1 MEKPIR
7 IYQCENSPDGI
18 LSAVFEAGISGYGHD
33 YIKIQPLAP
42 EYIYN
47 IELFSEYIKVETS
60 VQNAGNVLKAIDNKI
75 SHEAYFFVMS
85 ALLSEDADRGNIIYQ
100 FVTYGFTIGAG
111 ITKALQLDC
120 VARIFVIKRSV
131 HNEAC
136 FYKEFLRFQEIK
148 KSPPVLMAKMEPKNR
163 VLSLVTA
170 HFEDRFNAE
179 YFIIYDKSYKEAAF
193 HSTGSSS
200 LIRILTQEEED
211 KLDAFL
217 DIDEKYADLWKV
229 FFDSI
234 AVEERKNYKLQR
246 GNLALHYRKY
256 MTEFMENN

>member
-1 MEKPIR
+1 MEKRIR

-18 LSAVFEAGISGYGHD
+18 LSAVFEAGISGYGHN

-42 EYIYN
+42 GYIYN

-60 VQNAGNVLKAIDNKI
+60 PEKAENVLKTIDNMI

-85 ALLSEDADRGNIIYQ
+85 ALLSEDADRGNVIYQ
-100 FVTYGFTIGAG
+100 FVTYGFTIGRD

-120 VARIFVIKRSV
+120 VSRIFAIKRSV
-131 HNEAC
+131 HNEAH
-136 FYKEFLRFQEIK
+136 FYKEFLRFQEVK
-148 KSPPVLMAKMEPKNR
+148 KTPPVLMSKMEPKNR
-163 VLSLVTA
+163 VLTLVTA

-179 YFIIYDKSYKEAAF
+179 YFIIYDKSYKEASF
-193 HSTGSSS
+193 HSADGNCV
-200 LIRILTQEEED
+200 IRILTQEEEE
-211 KLDAFL
+211 KLDSLL
-217 DIDEKYADLWKV
+217 DNNEKYADLWKV
-229 FFDSI
+229 FFESI
-234 AVEERKNYKLQR
+234 AVEERENYKLQR